1 MPNYD
6 YDIFEKVSGDK
17 PVWRCCVHGQEAA
30 KQKVEE
36 LAAHTRNEVFA
47 IRLPTKEVIAR
58 ANAKSA

>member
-47 IRLPTKEVIAR
+47 IRLPTRKL
-58 ANAKSA
+58 